1 MCAFVRKDMLE
12 LMETVKLVLNMHII
26 KMVNAIVNLDIF
38 GNKNN
43 SNATLINQLVLQD
56 QNGTK
61 GNYNVNALELINT

>member
-26 KMVNAIVNLDIF
+26 KMVNATVNLDIF